1 MKILHLLYES
11 KGDYFGIGGVGIRA
25 YEIYGR
31 LKDRHDITLL
41 CKKYP
46 GAVDGYKEGLKHV
59 FVGTESRG
67 LTKTLLSYAWQ
78 ALLFA
83 RKYGKEYDIIIEEFS
98 PGIPTFL
105 HFFPGRPLVLQIQ
118 GYTGMKYFEKYNIFY
133 SCMLYLFERLRP
145 LWYRNIIVVSDYTI
159 GRYHLDERKINIEV
173 IPNGISENL
182 LSHEPEETDYILYLG
197 RIDIHHK
204 GLDILLQAYGEFCNA
219 VAGIRL
225 VIAGDGRDRD
235 KFAGLIAEYPETIRQ
250 NIEIRGWV
258 HGGEKADLLRN
269 ALMVVMPSRYE
280 TQGIVSLEAMASGK
294 AIIVSDIPEL
304 SNITSNGAGLSFKT
318 GDTLSLTQAMKDL
331 LASNERGEMGQR
343 GRDWVKSY
351 TWDNMAFKYEKYLQ
365 QVVAMHRFQST

>member
-46 GAVDGYKEGLKHV
+46 GAVDGYKEGLKHL

-67 LTKTLLSYAWQ
+67 LTRTLLSYAWH

-83 RKYGKEYDIIIEEFS
+83 RKYGKEYDVIIEEFS

-105 HFFPGRPLVLQIQ
+105 HFFAERPLVLQIQ
-118 GYTGMKYFEKYNIFY
+118 GYTGLKYFEKYNFFN
-133 SCMLYLFERLRP
+133 SCILFLFERLRP

-159 GRYHLDERKINIEV
+159 GRYHLDERKQNIEV
-173 IPNGISENL
+173 IPNGIPEEL

-204 GLDILLQAYGEFCNA
+204 GLDILLQAYAEFDETYSH
-219 VAGIRL
+219 IRL
-225 VIAGDGRDRD
+225 VIAGGGRDQE
-235 KFAGLIAEYPETIRQ
+235 KFIGLIGGFPERIKR
-250 NIEIRGWV
+250 NIDLRGWV
-258 HGGEKADLLRN
+258 DGEEKADLLKN
-269 ALMVVMPSRYE
+269 ALMVVIPSRYE
-280 TQGIVSLEAMASGK
+280 MQGIVSLEAMAAGK

-304 SNITSNGAGLSFKT
+304 SYVTSNRAGLSFKV
-318 GDTLSLTQAMKDL
+318 GDAASLTESMKFL
-331 LASNERGEMGQR
+331 MVNEERREMGRR
-343 GRDWVKSY
+343 GREWVKNY
-351 TWDNMAFKYEKYLQ
+351 TWDKMALQYEEVLNRILQ
-365 QVVAMHRFQST
+365 TH